1 MERPVPLTPRET
13 QVLQQVLL
21 GKTNK
26 QIALALDIS
35 ERTVEYHLKN
45 IYAKCGVSSR
55 IELVLKLGNATGRTG
70 STSLGASTVEIGASL
85 RENGSRDSSIVDDLA
100 SIAKEPEMKRRWTFY
115 GLAGLLFGA
124 AYWHYF
130 SLTARLFNQLGTA
143 GRETAE
149 GWLLILALLTD
160 FGVWLIP
167 AVLPALIESRRSP
180 SVRLSVLA
188 VVTVWLGAVLGYYL
202 NYLATLAFVGLP
214 HMEYLLLFGQ
224 RTASFWEAWPKVLM
238 KLIVVNYLKWT
249 LVGSVISAIAGL
261 ITGSVFH
268 VLLKAPSRG
277 AGLPAA

>member
-45 IYAKCGVSSR
+45 IYAKHGVSSR
-55 IELVLKLGNATGRTG
+55 IELVLKLGNATGRSGHPTLGG
-70 STSLGASTVEIGASL
+70 SAVEMSASL

-100 SIAKEPEMKRRWTFY
+100 LIAKEPEMKRRWTFY

-130 SLTARLFNQLGTA
+130 SLTARLFNELETA
-143 GRETAE
+143 GGETAQ

-202 NYLATLAFVGLP
+202 NYLAMLAFVGLP

-224 RTASFWEAWPKVLM
+224 RTASFWEAWPKVVM
-238 KLIVVNYLKWT
+238 KLIVLNYLKWT

-261 ITGSVFH
+261 RRGSAGRMTR
-268 VLLKAPSRG
+268 LLAKA
-277 AGLPAA
+277 